1 MENRKIHSYKDLI
14 IWQKSILLIE
24 KIYQL
29 TRIFPKEE
37 LYGLTNQIRRA
48 AVSVAS
54 NIAEGQSRGSLKEYI
69 QFLTISFGSIAE
81 IDTQLYIAMKIGYI
95 NEKQYQE
102 IYLLLLEIQ
111 KMTQVLIYKL
121 KNKNI

>member
-1 MENRKIHSYKDLI
+1 MHSYKDLI

-24 KIYQL
+24 KIYEL
-29 TRIFPKEE
+29 TRVFPKEE

-81 IDTQLYIAMKIGYI
+81 VDTQLYIAMKIDYI

-111 KMTQVLIYKL
+111 KMTHVLIYKL
-121 KNKNI
+121 KNKNL

>member
-1 MENRKIHSYKDLI
+1 MEKKKIHSYKDLI

-24 KIYQL
+24 KIYEL
-29 TRIFPKEE
+29 TRVFPKEE

-81 IDTQLYIAMKIGYI
+81 VDTQLYIAMKIDYI

-111 KMTQVLIYKL
+111 KMTHVLIYKL
-121 KNKNI
+121 KNK

>member
-1 MENRKIHSYKDLI
+1 MEKKKIHSYKDLI

-24 KIYQL
+24 KIYEL
-29 TRIFPKEE
+29 TRVFPKEE

-81 IDTQLYIAMKIGYI
+81 VDTQLYIAMKIDYI

-111 KMTQVLIYKL
+111 KMTHVLIYKL
-121 KNKNI
+121 KNKNL